1 MSRTLILIPKMFS
14 EKELKNRRVAIP
26 SDLGEKSS
34 EFWGYVEDRLKV
46 LSTRIKRVYVESAY
60 RGGIDNLNKIRETD
74 EKLHQVLGWLLDQGA
89 EITATED
96 ILLILE
102 AESWSDLAQQGAGG
116 AEGEMLEDS
125 LRDRCIFVSKRVSE
139 TLKEGETGVLF
150 VDTLRELNFDAD
162 IRVIRMMPFDPKDY
176 LKAWLISS
184 RLQEKR
190 EKS

>member
-26 SDLGEKSS
+26 SDLGETSS

-102 AESWSDLAQQGAGG
+102 AESWSDLAHQGAGG